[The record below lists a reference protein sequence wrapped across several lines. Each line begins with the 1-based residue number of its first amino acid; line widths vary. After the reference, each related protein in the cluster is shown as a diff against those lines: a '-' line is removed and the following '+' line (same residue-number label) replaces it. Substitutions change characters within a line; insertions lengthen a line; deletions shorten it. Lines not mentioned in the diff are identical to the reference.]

1 MIAASVPPAS
11 TTSAWPR
18 RIEAAASPIAV
29 EPVAHAETGA
39 KFVPWSPSW
48 IAIWPLAVSTRH
60 EGMKNGETRSAP
72 ALGQHLLLLR
82 DRRDPSDCR
91 ADEDPGP
98 RSIDV
103 LEPGVVPGLLRR
115 GNREQDVPIHAAR
128 LFRRHELADVE
139 VGHLGGDPD
148 GIGRGVE
155 RFDEADAAPPRN
167 GGVPARRRVE
177 PERADGAEA
186 GDRDSPHG

>member
-39 KFVPWSPSW
+39 KFVPVEPELDRD
-48 IAIWPLAVSTRH
+48 LAARRVD
-60 EGMKNGETRSAP
+60 ETRRDEERRDPVDA

-82 DRRDPSDCR
+82 DRRDPADCR

-155 RFDEADAAPPRN
+155 RLDEADAAPPRD